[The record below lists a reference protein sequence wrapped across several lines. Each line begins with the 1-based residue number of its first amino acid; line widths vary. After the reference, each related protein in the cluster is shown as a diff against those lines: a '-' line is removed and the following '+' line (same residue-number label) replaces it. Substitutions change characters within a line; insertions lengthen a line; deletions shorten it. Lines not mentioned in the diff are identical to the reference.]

1 MFELPY
7 SCNDKRRMTVVRT
20 GNIATSIGNCE
31 DTLTDD
37 CGLLYTCRYVHM
49 LTRRKEV
56 ERKLQSS
63 VGRSLAR
70 HSEMKTQMEWGSS
83 EKEGCER
90 STTRLANVTATLIT
104 DRGAGRLS
112 SWQVSRQRY
121 WRLGSKS
128 AAELHQI
135 PF

>member
-1 MFELPY
+1 
-7 SCNDKRRMTVVRT
+7 MTVVRT

-63 VGRSLAR
+63 
-70 HSEMKTQMEWGSS
+70 
-83 EKEGCER
+83 
-90 STTRLANVTATLIT
+90 ATLP
-104 DRGAGRLS
+104 S
-112 SWQVSRQRY
+112 NVSRELDFVRCTQQT
-121 WRLGSKS
+121 SKLNQPS
-128 AAELHQI
+128 SGYVERNTDIGTAD
-135 PF
+135 